1 MSTDAG
7 TAPRKGAARR
17 ARTKRPARRA
27 PAATTVSPLE
37 APAPAVVSVLIAAR
51 PALFREILVRQLGN
65 EPGFTIAGQVR
76 DEEGVRSILIK
87 DKPRVLL
94 LDYEGLGPN
103 ADGLIPPV
111 FGGRPR
117 QPAFSSSRRARG
129 TRRSSGSCG
138 SGSSGLVAKQQGF
151 AALVRAIRVVAAGEL
166 WANRRVTARA
176 MERLADRSGG
186 GTVGEPFS
194 SREVEIAEAIGR
206 GLRNK
211 DIARRLQIS
220 EKTVKSH
227 LSNIF
232 RKLQVD
238 NRFAVGLYVLDL
250 PSKP

>member
-1 MSTDAG
+1 MSTGAG

-51 PALFREILVRQLGN
+51 PALFREILARQLGN

-103 ADGLIPPV
+103 ADGLIPR
-111 FGGRPR
+111 F
-117 QPAFSSSRRARG
+117 RRASPA
-129 TRRSSGSCG
+129 TRILVLAARSGDETVERVLRIG
-138 SGSSGLVAKQQGF
+138 ASGLVAKQQGF
-151 AALVRAIRVVAAGEL
+151 AALVRAIRLVAAGEL

-186 GTVGEPFS
+186 GTVGEPLS
-194 SREVEIAEAIGR
+194 SREVEIAEALGR